1 MITDKP
7 EDLEAQAALL
17 TAEARGLMLIP
28 PPRRDAAHV
37 RSSNEIAQKLEAAD
51 RLRERAAQLRKR
63 RTDGVRF
70 G

>member
-7 EDLEAQAALL
+7 EDLEAQAAELERKARAL
-17 TAEARGLMLIP
+17 VEGQPFTATNYETTCEQLA
-28 PPRRDAAHV
+28 AAH
-37 RSSNEIAQKLEAAD
+37 

>member
-7 EDLEAQAALL
+7 EDLEVQATVLE
-17 TAEARGLMLIP
+17 AEARGLLTVNP
-28 PPRRDAAHV
+28 QARFAAEQKLAAAH
-37 RSSNEIAQKLEAAD
+37 
-51 RLRERAAQLRKR
+51 RLRERAAQLRRR

>member
-7 EDLEAQAALL
+7 EDLEARATQLE
-17 TAEARGLMLIP
+17 AEARGMMLVHHRDHERSIFEAQQKL
-28 PPRRDAAHV
+28 DAAH
-37 RSSNEIAQKLEAAD
+37 
-51 RLRERAAQLRKR
+51 RLRERAAQLRRR